1 MAYWLPLFFVAV
13 IGFSLLVYIIL
24 DGYDLG
30 VGMLLGF
37 ADDEEKDQMIASIG
51 PFWDANETWIVLGIG
66 VLMIG
71 FPAAYGLVLTTLY
84 LPVTLMLMGLVLRG
98 GSFDFRAKAKT
109 KNRSMWNRLFTLGS
123 LIAAASQGWM
133 LGAYVMG
140 LESSLFSYAFSL
152 GIALA
157 LPALYIM
164 LGCGWLIM
172 KAEGSLY
179 RKSIQWARWTV
190 FPMGVGI
197 FLISIATPLI
207 SEIIADKWFT
217 LPAAIGLLPIPITTM
232 IAYAVIVWVL
242 WHERILEAGFG
253 WLIFVSLIIICLMSA
268 LGLAYSIYPDIVIDK
283 MTIWD
288 TASSTE
294 SLRFTSIGIAITV
307 PMILIYTFFIYRI
320 FSGKA
325 TKLSYE

>member
-1 MAYWLPLFFVAV
+1 MEYWLPLFFVAV

-24 DGYDLG
+24 DGFDLG

-37 ADDEEKDQMIASIG
+37 ANEDEKDQMIASIG
-51 PFWDANETWIVLGIG
+51 PFWDANETWIVLGVG
-66 VLMIG
+66 VLLIG

-84 LPVTLMLMGLVLRG
+84 LPATLMLMGLILRG
-98 GSFDFRAKAKT
+98 VSFDFRAKAKT
-109 KNRSMWNRLFTLGS
+109 AHRTMWNRLFTVGS
-123 LIAAASQGWM
+123 IVAAASQGWM

-140 LESSLFSYAFSL
+140 LESSLLSYAFSL

-157 LPALYIM
+157 LPALYLM

-172 KAEGSLY
+172 KAGDTLY
-179 RKSIQWARWTV
+179 YKAIKWARWTV
-190 FPMGVGI
+190 FPMGIGI

-207 SEIIADKWFT
+207 SEVIADKWFT
-217 LPAAIGLLPIPITTM
+217 LPDIIGLLPIPITTM

-253 WLIFVSLIIICLMSA
+253 WLIFVSLIVICLMSA
-268 LGLAYSIYPDIVIDK
+268 IGLAYSIFPEIVINK

-288 TASSTE
+288 TAASTE
-294 SLRFTSIGIAITV
+294 SLRFTAVGIAITL
-307 PMILIYTFFIYRI
+307 PMILVYTFFIYRI

>member
-1 MAYWLPLFFVAV
+1 MEYWLPLFFVAV
-13 IGFSLLVYIIL
+13 IGFALLIYIIL

-30 VGMLLGF
+30 VGILLGL
-37 ADDEEKDQMIASIG
+37 ADEEEKDQMIASIG
-51 PFWDANETWIVLGIG
+51 PFWDANETWIVLGVG

-84 LPVTLMLMGLVLRG
+84 LPATLMLMGLVLRG
-98 GSFDFRAKAKT
+98 VSFDFRAKAKT
-109 KNRSMWNRLFTLGS
+109 KNRSMWNRLFTVGS
-123 LIAAASQGWM
+123 LVAATSQGWM
-133 LGAYVMG
+133 LGSYVMG
-140 LESSLFSYAFSL
+140 LESSLLSYAFSA

-190 FPMGVGI
+190 FPMGIGI

-217 LPAAIGLLPIPITTM
+217 LPAAIGLFPIPITTM

-268 LGLAYSIYPDIVIDK
+268 LGLAYSIYPDIVINK

-325 TKLSYE
+325 AKLSYE

>member
-1 MAYWLPLFFVAV
+1 MEYWLPLFFVAV

-37 ADDEEKDQMIASIG
+37 AEEDEKDQMIASIG
-51 PFWDANETWIVLGIG
+51 PFWDANETWIVLGVG

-84 LPVTLMLMGLVLRG
+84 LPATLMLMGLILRG
-98 GSFDFRAKAKT
+98 VSFDFRAKAKSEYRT
-109 KNRSMWNRLFTLGS
+109 MWNRLFSVGS
-123 LIAAASQGWM
+123 FVAAASQGWM

-140 LESSLFSYAFSL
+140 LESSLLSYAFSL

-172 KAEGSLY
+172 KTDDALY
-179 RKSIQWARWTV
+179 RKAIRWARWMV
-190 FPMGVGI
+190 FPMGIGI

-207 SEIIADKWFT
+207 SEVIADKWFT
-217 LPAAIGLLPIPITTM
+217 LPDVIGLLPIPITTL
-232 IAYAVIVWVL
+232 IAFAVIVWVL
-242 WHERILEAGFG
+242 WHERILNAGFG
-253 WLIFVSLIIICLMSA
+253 WLIFVALIIICLMSA

-294 SLRFTSIGIAITV
+294 SLRFTAVGIAITL
-307 PMILIYTFFIYRI
+307 PMILVYTVFIYRI

-325 TKLSYE
+325 SKLSYE

>member
-13 IGFSLLVYIIL
+13 TGFSLLIYIIL

-37 ADDEEKDQMIASIG
+37 AEEDEKDQMIASIG
-51 PFWDANETWIVLGIG
+51 PFWDANETWIVLGVG

-84 LPVTLMLMGLVLRG
+84 LPATLMLMGLILRG
-98 GSFDFRAKAKT
+98 VSFDFRAKAKSEYRT
-109 KNRSMWNRLFTLGS
+109 MWNRLFSVGS
-123 LIAAASQGWM
+123 FVAAASQGWM

-140 LESSLFSYAFSL
+140 LESSLLSYAFSF

-172 KAEGSLY
+172 KTDEALY
-179 RKSIQWARWTV
+179 HKAIKWARWTV
-190 FPMGVGI
+190 FPMGIGI

-207 SEIIADKWFT
+207 SEVIADKWFT
-217 LPAAIGLLPIPITTM
+217 LPAAIGLLPIPITTL
-232 IAYAVIVWVL
+232 IAFAVIVWVL
-242 WHERILEAGFG
+242 WHERILKAGFG
-253 WLIFVSLIIICLMSA
+253 WLIFVALIVICLMSA
-268 LGLAYSIYPDIVIDK
+268 LGLAYSIFPDIVIDK
-283 MTIWD
+283 MTIWE

-294 SLRFTSIGIAITV
+294 SLRFTAVGIAITL
-307 PMILIYTFFIYRI
+307 PMILIYTVFIYRI

-325 TKLSYE
+325 SKLSYE

>member
-1 MAYWLPLFFVAV
+1 MEHWLPLFFVAV
-13 IGFSLLVYIIL
+13 IGFALLVYIIL

-30 VGMLLGF
+30 VGMLLPL
-37 ADDEEKDQMIASIG
+37 ADEEEKDQMIASIG
-51 PFWDANETWIVLGIG
+51 PFWDANETWIVLGVG
-66 VLMIG
+66 VLLIG

-84 LPVTLMLMGLVLRG
+84 LPATLMLMGLILRG
-98 GSFDFRAKAKT
+98 VSFDFRAKAKT
-109 KNRSMWNRLFTLGS
+109 EHRTMWNRLFAAGS
-123 LIAAASQGWM
+123 FIAAACQGWM

-140 LESSLFSYAFSL
+140 LESSALSYAFSF

-172 KAEGSLY
+172 KTSDSLY
-179 RKSIQWARWTV
+179 QKAIQWARYTV
-190 FPMGVGI
+190 FPMGIGI
-197 FLISIATPLI
+197 FLISIATPII
-207 SEIIADKWFT
+207 SEVIAAKWFT

-232 IAYAVIVWVL
+232 IAFAVIVWVL
-242 WHERILEAGFG
+242 WHERILNAGFG
-253 WLIFVSLIIICLMSA
+253 WLIFVSLIVICLMSA
-268 LGLAYSIYPDIVIDK
+268 LGLAYSIYPDIVINK

-294 SLRFTSIGIAITV
+294 SLRFTFFGVALTV
-307 PMILIYTFFIYRI
+307 PMILIYTVFIYRI
-320 FSGKA
+320 FSGKV

>member
-98 GSFDFRAKAKT
+98 VSFDFRAKAKT
-109 KNRSMWNRLFTLGS
+109 KNRSMWNKLFTLGS

-179 RKSIQWARWTV
+179 RKSIRWARWTV
-190 FPMGVGI
+190 FPMGIGI

-242 WHERILEAGFG
+242 WHKPILEAGFG

>member
-133 LGAYVMG
+133 LGTYVMG

-179 RKSIQWARWTV
+179 RKSIHWAQWTV